1 MVHIKGLEKNEIQEM
16 MFQVGKRKYVKV
28 TKILKVA
35 TFWIALDLLLT
46 C

>member
-1 MVHIKGLEKNEIQEM
+1 MVHIKGLEKNEIQE